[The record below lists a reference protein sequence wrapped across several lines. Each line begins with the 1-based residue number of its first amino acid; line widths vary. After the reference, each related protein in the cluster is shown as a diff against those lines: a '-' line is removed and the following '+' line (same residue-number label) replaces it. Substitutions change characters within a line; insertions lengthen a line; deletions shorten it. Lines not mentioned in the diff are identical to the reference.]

1 MVSSVI
7 LAMTGLVAPSFATDN
22 LTSTPSSAQIAS
34 IKTFSKNAV
43 AQRKAA
49 LKAGSDLKAA
59 KVILTKA
66 QANLTKAQ
74 IPLNAALEDQR
85 SKRVAL
91 ATAKTNLAT
100 AQARLNTLLPPK
112 PKPSPSASASSTATP
127 SSSPSA
133 TATPTA
139 SPTAGPSA
147 SATPSPTPSATT
159 TITKLPIELV
169 TPRNYK
175 TVANIKV
182 IQRALGVKQTG
193 HWDSAT
199 KTAYLKLERAIGYKG
214 SEINGLPDKKSL
226 SAIVKRVKAVR
237 ARQAAAAKAR
247 AIEAAQKAVDQA
259 GTAVSAAQND
269 FDATVP
275 KIAKLQSVVTGL
287 MPAVNTATAKVK
299 SLTAAQTAAQRSYE
313 SNLARLNAITSV
325 HPYSS
330 DLCVPGQEIGP
341 ETSWDCGVVTS
352 IADGDTI
359 NVKTDTGTITVRTLG
374 VQAPEVDHLP
384 ALPAQ
389 CGGLQASAYMKRVT
403 PVGTV
408 VQLRSRAYESYNSRT
423 SAHRFYREIYIKD
436 ANGNF
441 TVDTADEL
449 YKQGLAIWFPLA
461 VVPGSG
467 HYESLPNKRYF
478 QLLTT
483 AIAQKKGMW
492 STKLCPD
499 AAISG
504 YDPQRDIT
512 PKIWALMDPP
522 GTDNV
527 GGPSDS
533 RAEYIVVKNPLTSTR
548 ALDLSYWK
556 IRDTALNFFMF
567 PKGTLVKPGHVVKVY
582 VGKGK
587 NNPSQGIYYFNLPRT
602 LFQNFDSALYQSSG
616 YLLGDGVYLTD
627 RQGPNHSGGN
637 MRAWFHNPCV
647 NSAGAYTSSCGTLV
661 TDQVAV
667 PNVVSQTQTAAVTTL
682 KANHLAARIVK
693 VVNAAHVGQ
702 VIEMSVAPGVR
713 VDVDSVITVTVG
725 IAPTPTPTPTSS
737 PSGSPTATPTATPS
751 ATTTP

>member
-1 MVSSVI
+1 
-7 LAMTGLVAPSFATDN
+7 MTGLVVPSYATDN
-22 LTSTPSSAQIAS
+22 LTSTPSSSQIAS

-59 KVILTKA
+59 KAILTKA
-66 QANLTKAQ
+66 QQNLAKVQ
-74 IPLNAALEDQR
+74 VPLNAALDDQQI
-85 SKRVAL
+85 KKLAL
-91 ATAKTNLAT
+91 DAAKTKLAT
-100 AQARLNTLLPPK
+100 AQEQLNALLPPK
-112 PKPSPSASASSTATP
+112 PKPSPSGSVTATP
-127 SSSPSA
+127 SASPSVTA
-133 TATPTA
+133 TPTATPTA
-139 SPTAGPSA
+139 SPTASA
-147 SATPSPTPSATT
+147 SLTPTPSPTP

-169 TPRNYK
+169 TARNYK

-182 IQRALGVKQTG
+182 IQQSLGVKQTG
-193 HWDSAT
+193 DWDTAT
-199 KTAYLKLERAIGYKG
+199 KTAYLKLERSIGFKG
-214 SEINGLPDKKSL
+214 DKINGRPDKKSL
-226 SAIVKRVKAVR
+226 AALVKRVKAAR
-237 ARQAAAAKAR
+237 AKEIAAAKAR
-247 AIEAAQKAVDQA
+247 AIEAAQKAVAQA
-259 GTAVSAAQND
+259 TTVVDAAQKD

-275 KIAKLQSVVTGL
+275 KVTKLKAVVDGF
-287 MPAVNTATAKVK
+287 MPAVNSARSKVTT
-299 SLTAAQTAAQRSYE
+299 LTTAQTTAQRSYE

-359 NVKTDTGTITVRTLG
+359 DVKTDTGTITVRTLG

-389 CGGLQASAYMKRVT
+389 CGGPQASAYMKRVT
-403 PVGTV
+403 PIGTV
-408 VQLRSRAYESYNSRT
+408 VQLRSRAYKSYNTRT
-423 SAHRFYREIYIKD
+423 TAHRYYREIYIKD

-461 VVPGSG
+461 VVPGSD

-483 AIAQKKGMW
+483 AISQKKGMW

-499 AAISG
+499 AVIDG
-504 YDPQRDIT
+504 YDPQRDIQ
-512 PKIWALMDPP
+512 PQIWALMDPP
-522 GTDNV
+522 GVDNV
-527 GGPSDS
+527 GGPTDT

-587 NNPSQGIYYFNLPRT
+587 NNPAQGIYYFNLPRT
-602 LFQNFDSALYQSSG
+602 LFQNFDATLYQTTG

-627 RQGPNHSGGN
+627 RQGPNRSGGN

-647 NSAGAYTSSCGTLV
+647 NSAGAYTSTCGSLT
-661 TDQVAV
+661 TDQVTV
-667 PNVVSQTQTAAVTTL
+667 PNVVAQTQADAVAAL
-682 KANHLAARIVK
+682 RANHLGYRIVK
-693 VVNAAHVGQ
+693 IVNADFVGQ
-702 VIEMSVAPGVR
+702 VVEMSVLPISR
-713 VDVDSVITVTVG
+713 VDVDTVITLTIG
-725 IAPTPTPTPTSS
+725 TAPTPAPTPTESTSVT
-737 PSGSPTATPTATPS
+737 PTATPTAT
-751 ATTTP
+751 TTP